1 MFIRISESTIPAG
14 LLCLLVMSAA
24 CGSDAR
30 LSPTTPTSTSAAALK
45 VNGISPSSG
54 SSAGGTPIEITGYG
68 FNPGSTVIFGGTAL
82 QVTYV
87 DSQKLV
93 AMTPAGAVGLVD
105 VLVTNPNGQADTL
118 REGYTYASP
127 DTYDVNGEWKGS
139 ADSHSGTDFGFT
151 IRDGALIGVSCGTSQ
166 SVTLSP
172 PVPVVSGE
180 FSLTGDE
187 PVSISGKIVSP
198 NRAFGTVTIRG
209 VDSCVGEPW
218 IAVKQESEKLYR
230 F

>member
-1 MFIRISESTIPAG
+1 MRIRLAPTVTPG
-14 LLCLLVMSAA
+14 LLCVLVMSTA

-30 LSPTTPTSTSAAALK
+30 LSPTTPTSKSAAALS

-54 SSAGGTPIEITGYG
+54 SSSGGTPVEITGDG
-68 FNPGSTVIFGGTAL
+68 FNPGSTVIFGGTAMK
-82 QVTYV
+82 VSYV

-105 VLVTNPNGQADTL
+105 VLVTNPDGQSGTL

-127 DTYDVNGEWKGS
+127 ETYDVNGEWTGS

-151 IRDGALIGVSCGTSQ
+151 IRDRALISVSCGTSQ

-172 PVPVVSGE
+172 PVPVVNGE
-180 FSLTGDE
+180 FSLRGE
-187 PVSISGKIVSP
+187 ESVAISGRIVSP

-209 VDSCVGEPW
+209 VTSCVGEPW
-218 IAVKQESEKLYR
+218 IAVKQDSEPPYR